1 MVFLNKKVLSTLVAS
16 TLLVSCTVSKPK
28 KAKVSYDDYK
38 GYYKVGEP
46 YQIDGTWYYP
56 KEQPDYDEVGISSWY
71 GDEFHGKPTANGDT
85 FDKHSLTAAHNTLPL
100 PSMVR
105 VTNLEN
111 NKTIILMVN
120 DRGPFAKGRVIDVSE
135 RAADILG
142 YKEKGIAKVRVQF
155 LKGQTNRLL
164 AGIKGAPTDG
174 EPLDEGELFSSLFK
188 GDEAE
193 SPYAIGDEEYE
204 DNESNAPFAL
214 SVDKNKIL
222 EPVKKL
228 SNMLTK
234 TPSSQ
239 ATLASDLPEININNS
254 IKETEVAKLPK
265 KLSAQDSNIV
275 ESVVGNIKE
284 EDVDIEKI
292 GSWQGDV
299 DDTEIEETIE
309 SVTEQVLKMEFSDS
323 DKIAMKDDVAKI
335 LPETAKHFVQAG
347 TYSNVS
353 NAYRIE
359 KKLMPLGD
367 VIVAPVQIG
376 DKKLYRVRLGP
387 IPNEKVAKIALQKVV
402 NLGHPDA
409 MIVKELP
416 SIQ

>member
-1 MVFLNKKVLSTLVAS
+1 MLFNKQILSTLIAS
-16 TLLVSCTVSKPK
+16 ILLVSCAVSKKTPP
-28 KAKVSYDDYK
+28 KVSYDDHK
-38 GYYKVGEP
+38 GYYKVGNP

-56 KEQPDYDEVGISSWY
+56 KEQPDYDETGISSWY

-85 FDKHSLTAAHNTLPL
+85 FDKNSLTAAHNTLPL

-142 YKEKGIAKVRVQF
+142 FREKGIAKVRVQF

-164 AGIKGAPTDG
+164 AGIKKS
-174 EPLDEGELFSSLFK
+174 PLSQTPLEEEQSRFSSLFK
-188 GDEAE
+188 SSEPK
-193 SPYAIGDEEYE
+193 SPYAIDDEEYE
-204 DNESNAPFAL
+204 MKEEENTPFSL
-214 SVDKNKIL
+214 SVDKNSIL

-234 TPSSQ
+234 SPAVTPSS
-239 ATLASDLPEININNS
+239 SGDLPEIQINDS
-254 IKETEVAKLPK
+254 KPSEEYY
-265 KLSAQDSNIV
+265 KLSENNRNVAEKELDAI
-275 ESVVGNIKE
+275 E
-284 EDVDIEKI
+284 EDVDVEAV
-292 GSWQGDV
+292 GTWQGDI
-299 DDTEIEETIE
+299 DDSEIEGTIE
-309 SVTEQVLKMEFSDS
+309 SVTKQVLKSEPDYKKPM
-323 DKIAMKDDVAKI
+323 MHDDNVRQ
-335 LPETAKHFVQAG
+335 LPETEQHFVQAG
-347 TYSNVS
+347 TYSDVA

-359 KKLMPLGD
+359 KRLMPLGD
-367 VIVAPVQIG
+367 VIVAPVSVAGRQ
-376 DKKLYRVRLGP
+376 LYRVRLGP
-387 IPNEKVAKIALQKVV
+387 IPSEKVAKLALQKVV
-402 NLGHPDA
+402 DLGHPDA